1 MLTITPIEKLITQLR
16 EDAIPFSP
24 KFLLHFSDL
33 DSASISVL
41 RDSWLSLQVE
51 RRRALMVGLAEL
63 ADLDPLQLFEAAGK
77 VGLEDTDDDVVIA
90 AIDLLFEADD
100 KHLIDR
106 YIAFLKDKSRKENL
120 RAAAANALV
129 PYYYLCALEELDETV
144 QSKIQNALLEA
155 YEQDRSDLVRR
166 RVLETLGYC
175 DKPELK
181 DMILRALA
189 LEQVYWTE
197 SALLAIGRSMDN
209 SWDQTVIDYFDH
221 ENPIILAQAVH
232 AAGLLGIHRARK
244 LLFKMLNLH
253 TDYDVRQEVIW
264 ALSQI
269 GGDEVIERLEHFAN
283 VTDDEDEIELI
294 EDSIEYLEMFGSE
307 DPKMA
312 SFLIDKPSHGRGDE
326 AEEDEFD
333 DEDEDEDFFKT
344 PMDLEEWERYVDDDD
359 EYDDDDEFSED
370 FDEDDED
377 FYQESG
383 SF

>member
-129 PYYYLCALEELDETV
+129 PYFYLCALEELDETV
-144 QSKIQNALLEA
+144 QTKIQNALLEA
-155 YEQDRSDLVRR
+155 YDQDRSDLVRR

-189 LEQVYWTE
+189 MEQVYWTE

-244 LLFKMLNLH
+244 LLFKLLNLH

-283 VTDDEDEIELI
+283 LTDDEDEIELI

-312 SFLIDKPSHGRGDE
+312 SFLIDRRSGEYDKD
-326 AEEDEFD
+326 EEDEFD

-344 PMDLEEWERYVDDDD
+344 PMDMEEWERYVDDDD

>member
-106 YIAFLKDKSRKENL
+106 FIAFLKDKSRKENL

-307 DPKMA
+307 DPK
-312 SFLIDKPSHGRGDE
+312 
-326 AEEDEFD
+326 
-333 DEDEDEDFFKT
+333 
-344 PMDLEEWERYVDDDD
+344 
-359 EYDDDDEFSED
+359 
-370 FDEDDED
+370 
-377 FYQESG
+377 
-383 SF
+383 

>member
-41 RDSWLSLQVE
+41 RDNWLSLQVE

-100 KHLIDR
+100 KRLIDR

-144 QSKIQNALLEA
+144 QTKIQNALMEA
-155 YEQDRSDLVRR
+155 YDQDRSDLVRR

-189 LEQVYWTE
+189 MEQVFWTE

-269 GGDEVIERLEHFAN
+269 GGEEVIERLEHFAN
-283 VTDDEDEIELI
+283 LTDDEDEIELI
-294 EDSIEYLEMFGSE
+294 EDSIEYLEMFGSD
-307 DPKMA
+307 DPELA
-312 SFLIDKPSHGRGDE
+312 SFLIDKPSHGRDDA

-333 DEDEDEDFFKT
+333 EDEDDDFFKT
-344 PMDLEEWERYVDDDD
+344 PMDMEEWERYVDDDD
-359 EYDDDDEFSED
+359 EYDDDDEFSEE
-370 FDEDDED
+370 FDEEDDD
-377 FYQESG
+377 FEEPD

>member
-244 LLFKMLNLH
+244 LLFKLLNLH

-312 SFLIDKPSHGRGDE
+312 SFLIDRRSGEDDKD
-326 AEEDEFD
+326 EEDEFD

-344 PMDLEEWERYVDDDD
+344 PMDMEEWERYVDDDD

>member
-33 DSASISVL
+33 DSASISTL

-77 VGLEDTDDDVVIA
+77 IGLEDTDDDVVIA

-129 PYYYLCALEELDETV
+129 PYFYLCALEELDETV
-144 QSKIQNALLEA
+144 QAKIQNALLEA
-155 YEQDRSDLVRR
+155 YDQDRSDLVRR

-189 LEQVYWTE
+189 MEQVYWTE

-312 SFLIDKPSHGRGDE
+312 SFLIDKPSHGRSDE

-344 PMDLEEWERYVDDDD
+344 PMDMEEWERYVDDND
-359 EYDDDDEFSED
+359 EYDDDDEFSEE
-370 FDEDDED
+370 FDEENDDFEEPD
-377 FYQESG
+377 